1 MPSSDLVVNSHHL
14 LQDRVSFLLDDYSF
28 KRKSLELE
36 AWAARFNEK
45 HNPKLISEIEA
56 S

>member
-1 MPSSDLVVNSHHL
+1 MNSDNL
-14 LQDRVSFLLDDYSF
+14 LQDRVSFLLDDYFF

-36 AWAARFNEK
+36 EWADRYNEK
-45 HNPKLISEIEA
+45 YNSKLISEIEA